1 MNVEFRLLGDVA
13 MLLDGDPVVMGGHRQ
28 RSVLALLALQRD
40 RPITAALLA
49 DRLWPDEQPLSAI
62 KTVQVYVARI
72 RRALGEEARRIS
84 STASGY
90 RLALADDELDA
101 ARFESVLRQAREALA
116 TGSSDGALTMLD
128 QALAEWSGPA
138 LGDLAGE
145 PFARR
150 EAGRL
155 EELRLQAIEELF
167 EVRIAAGFG
176 RETIGELRR
185 LVADQPGR
193 ERLWRLLMLAL
204 YDDGRQS
211 EALEAYQAARRY
223 LADELGLD
231 PSPDLQE
238 LERAILTQEAPRSK
252 RNALVPSLH
261 PGSDRTAAPLVRRS
275 RRVVTVLRADL
286 VASDAPV
293 DPENREAREIRAMEV
308 VRRAVERHGG
318 ILGATDPD
326 GVTSVFGL
334 TVARE
339 DDALRAI
346 RAAVELTDRGPSADD
361 HKLVLRVGVATG
373 EVLTGPFEPDRP
385 MLTGASLEVATSLA
399 GHAGPHDILLA
410 AETAQLLGEAVSTEQ
425 VSRSGD
431 DATAPS
437 SVRLLSLTGGETI
450 VRRTTTPFV
459 GRAAELSGL
468 LEVFERVSSD
478 GTPGLATVIGAPGVG
493 KSRLAA
499 EAFARMAE
507 RATVLRSRCLP
518 YGDGITF
525 WPVRELVQGA
535 SGIAPDDSMD
545 EASSKLNAVLANVD
559 GGTVAANRIASV
571 IGLGDVVGSAEEI
584 PWAVRRLFE
593 ALAAERPLVIL
604 VDDLQWAEPALIDL
618 LEHILDLGRGP
629 ILVVTIARPELE
641 DRRADWL
648 ARSNLFRLDALDEHD
663 AAELLD
669 RLVPDVPAGQA
680 RRRILAA
687 AEGNPLFVE
696 QYVAYLRD
704 TLEDKGSGQDIPT
717 ATDLSIPPTIA
728 ALLAARLDHL
738 PDTERLLLARAAVIG
753 RTFWSTALSDLVP
766 SGERGD
772 LPRRL
777 AQLARRGLIR
787 TERSVFPE
795 DEAYRFRH
803 LLIRDAAYA
812 SLLKRERA
820 ELHEQFADW
829 LENRVTATHGAY
841 DLILGYHLEQAYRY
855 RGELG
860 DDGRHARLLAE
871 RALAFI
877 TPAGQAGEERGDTH
891 ATISLLRRALDLS
904 PPTRQRIELL
914 ISLGATL
921 QAAGDDEAFE
931 AVDRDVRALL
941 AEHPDEGLAHRRWLT
956 QAMYNAGLGDI
967 KAGEAQIAF
976 KYYERVGDR
985 MGMIHALEVAVMH
998 PDPVSDAVARLDEAI
1013 ALAFEIG
1020 RPDRAASIS
1029 ARSAWIFPYSPV
1041 PVPEGL
1047 TRLRRSLEW
1056 AGTNGF
1062 ARAMILVN
1070 LGELEAMDDRG
1081 GYWRAAGSMRPKP
1094 SSTTWA
1100 CCSRWESSA
1109 IPRSSAWP
1117 SCPPVSHTGSWI
1129 CCRNA
1134 VRRWSAGA
1142 THLVSPRSRR
1152 RRLGCSSPSGGSTK
1166 WSTTHGGGETSPQQ
1180 TIWTRRGAGG
1190 LPLRGCDP
1198 FRIGMRRR
1206 SVWLVRRWRSSS
1218 TATWLSCASRETSSS
1233 RKHSE
1238 GLGTPAALAAA
1249 HESKRLAA
1257 EKQNRA
1263 ALRKVT
1269 AFLNAGR

>member
-1 MNVEFRLLGDVA
+1 MNVECRLLGDVA
-13 MLLDGDPVVMGGHRQ
+13 LLLDGDPVAMGGHRQ
-28 RSVLALLALQRD
+28 QSVLALLALQRE
-40 RPITAALLA
+40 RPITATRLA
-49 DRLWPDEQPLSAI
+49 DRLWPDDQPLSAI
-62 KTVQVYVARI
+62 KTIQVYIARI
-72 RRALGEEARRIS
+72 RRALGPEAARIS

-90 RLALADDELDA
+90 RFALADDELDA
-101 ARFESVLRQAREALA
+101 ACFERGLRQAREALA
-116 TGSSDGALTMLD
+116 GGSSDGVVAMLER
-128 QALAEWSGPA
+128 ALAEWSGPA

-167 EVRIAAGFG
+167 EIRIADGSG
-176 RETIGELRR
+176 RETIGDLRR

-238 LERAILTQEAPRSK
+238 LERAILTQEAQRSK
-252 RNALVPSLH
+252 RRAVVPRSH
-261 PGSDRTAAPLVRRS
+261 PGSDQTAAPLVRRS

-286 VASDAPV
+286 VPPEGPL
-293 DPENREAREIRAMEV
+293 DPENREARGIRAVEA

-318 ILGATDPD
+318 ILGATGQD

-334 TVARE
+334 TIARE

-346 RAAVELTDRGPSADD
+346 RAAVELTDRRPSADGD
-361 HKLVLRVGVATG
+361 ELILRVGVATG
-373 EVLTGPFEPDRP
+373 EVVTGAFEPDRS

-399 GHAGPHDILLA
+399 GHAAPHEILLS
-410 AETAQLLGEAVSTEQ
+410 AETAQLLGEAASIERVSL
-425 VSRSGD
+425 SGG
-431 DATAPS
+431 DAPAS
-437 SVRLLSLTGGETI
+437 SAIHLLSLTGGETI
-450 VRRTTTPFV
+450 VRHTTTPFV
-459 GRAAELSGL
+459 GRGVELNGL
-468 LEVFERVSSD
+468 LEVFEKVSAD
-478 GTPGLATVIGAPGVG
+478 GTPRLATVIGAPGVG
-493 KSRLAA
+493 KSRLVA

-525 WPVRELVQGA
+525 WPVRELVLGA
-535 SGIAPDDSMD
+535 SGITPDDSPD
-545 EASSKLNAVLANVD
+545 EASSKLDAVLAGVD
-559 GGTVAANRIASV
+559 GGDVAATLIASI
-571 IGLGDVVGSAEEI
+571 IGSGDAVESAEEI

-593 ALAAERPLVIL
+593 ALSAKRPLVFL

-618 LEHILDLGRGP
+618 LGHILDLGCGP
-629 ILVVTIARPELE
+629 ILAVAIARPELE

-648 ARSNLFRLDALDEHD
+648 ARSNLFRLDALEEHD
-663 AAELLD
+663 AAQLLD
-669 RLVPDVPAGQA
+669 RLVPDLHAGPS

-687 AEGNPLFVE
+687 TEGNPLFIE

-704 TLEDKGSGQDIPT
+704 TLEDKGSGHDVRT
-717 ATDLSIPPTIA
+717 ATDDLSIPPTIA

-738 PDTERLLLARAAVIG
+738 PEPERLLLARAAVIG
-753 RTFWSTALSDLVP
+753 RTFWSTALTDLIP

-777 AQLARRGLIR
+777 AELARRGLIR
-787 TERSVFPE
+787 PERSAFPE
-795 DEAYRFRH
+795 DEAFRFRH

-812 SLLKRERA
+812 TLLKRERA
-820 ELHEQFADW
+820 ELHERFADW
-829 LENRVTATHGAY
+829 LENRVTAIRGAY
-841 DLILGYHLEQAYRY
+841 DLILGYHLEQAYQY
-855 RGELG
+855 RIELG
-860 DDGRHARLLAE
+860 DDGPRARLLAD

-891 ATISLLRRALDLS
+891 ATISLLRRALDLA

-956 QAMYNAGLGDI
+956 QAMYNASLDSVP
-967 KAGEAQIAF
+967 EARIAF
-976 KYYERVGDR
+976 EYYERVGDR

-998 PDPVSDAVARLDEAI
+998 PDPVSDAVERLDEAI

-1041 PVPEGL
+1041 PVPDGL
-1047 TRLRRSLEW
+1047 TRLRRYLEW

-1062 ARAMILVN
+1062 ARAMILMH
-1070 LGELEAMDDRG
+1070 LGELEAMEGRG
-1081 GYWRAAGSMRPKP
+1081 GAWRRRFEEAKTIIDDLGLLFPLGVFGYPAFLGMTELSAGEPARVV
-1094 SSTTWA
+1094 A
-1100 CCSRWESSA
+1100 LLEECCSALDLRGDA
-1109 IPRSSAWP
+1109 PRLASVAPETARVLLAVGRTDDVEHYAWWGRD
-1117 SCPPVSHTGSWI
+1117 VAEDDDLDAQGSWRLAI
-1129 CCRNA
+1129 AGLRSLQDRHEEAIALAGEA
-1134 VRRWSAGA
+1134 VAI
-1142 THLVSPRSRR
+1142 LVDTDRAVLR
-1152 RRLGCSSPSGGSTK
+1152 
-1166 WSTTHGGGETSPQQ
+1166 QQ
-1180 TIWTRRGAGG
+1180 AN
-1190 LPLRGCDP
+1190 LVLAEA
-1198 FRIGMRRR
+1198 FRR
-1206 SVWLVRRWRSSS
+1206 SGD
-1218 TATWLSCASRETSSS
+1218 E
-1233 RKHSE
+1233 
-1238 GLGTPAALAAA
+1238 PAAIAAA
-1249 HESKRLAA
+1249 QESRRLAA
-1257 EKQNRA
+1257 EKQNNA

-1269 AFLNAGR
+1269 TFLNAGP